1 MEKVMAVERRI
12 KEASALR
19 VFFHEQ
25 WQHLTE
31 ILGVDEKE
39 LQDEAAYGLPVGE
52 AIDEIV
58 QGTDARVR
66 AVYNYKDCLRTG
78 TRGLLEH
85 IDGIVDQISGA
96 VMLSRKSFI
105 YDHQVSS
112 LLGSMKEVQRL
123 CEESDEIQEYLNSI
137 HPPAQE
143 SFYALLFMN
152 YHEKI
157 VFGDELRGDVI
168 QRDVKQTSVY
178 FSGHR
183 FLAPAADELDVRLA
197 LKHILFENVVQYLKL
212 SLNREKLAEKKSP
225 EDYSYFSNSMETL
238 NNPSRYLN
246 KLVHILEMP
255 LELISLHE
263 DAVCVNSMGIKI
275 SDSANSEE
283 EIHLQELE
291 IGGSHSY
298 LMALVEMP
306 FNELEK

>member
-1 MEKVMAVERRI
+1 MVAERRI

-19 VFFHEQ
+19 SFFHEQ
-25 WQHLTE
+25 WQYLTE
-31 ILGVDEKE
+31 LLGADDKAASDEGG
-39 LQDEAAYGLPVGE
+39 YGIPVAE

-66 AVYNYKDCLRTG
+66 AVYNYKDSLRTG

-85 IDGIVDQISGA
+85 IDGIVGQISGA
-96 VMLSRKSFI
+96 IKLSRKSFV

-112 LLGSMKEVQRL
+112 LLGSMKEVQKL
-123 CEESDEIQEYLNSI
+123 CEESDDIQEYLKAI
-137 HPPAQE
+137 HPATQE

-152 YHEKI
+152 CHEKV

-197 LKHILFENVVQYLKL
+197 LKYILFENVVQYLKL
-212 SLNREKLAEKKSP
+212 SLNREKQSETKSP
-225 EDYSYFSNSMETL
+225 DDYSYFSNSMETL

-246 KLVHILEMP
+246 KLVHILELP

-275 SDSANSEE
+275 PDAAKSDD

-306 FNELEK
+306 FNEIEI